1 MDMTQ
6 AATFLGASILL
17 SIGILILSIML
28 IILNNLFSR
37 FWKPVMIMRFHDPYH
52 PRDPLLEKVEPELEI
67 STEIKPTLKKKV

>member
-1 MDMTQ
+1 MTQ

-17 SIGILILSIML
+17 SIGILVIAILL

-37 FWKPVMIMRFHDPYH
+37 FWKPVLLMRFHDPYH

-67 STEIKPTLKKKV
+67 STEMKPTLKKKV